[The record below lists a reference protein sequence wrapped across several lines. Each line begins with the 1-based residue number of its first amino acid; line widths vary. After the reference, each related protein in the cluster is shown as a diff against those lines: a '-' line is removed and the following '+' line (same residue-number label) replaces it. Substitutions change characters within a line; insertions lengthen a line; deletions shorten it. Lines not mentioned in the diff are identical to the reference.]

1 VIPAVIHEE
10 KVSMQRTMGVHWGLR
25 AALYASL
32 RWALVVGVTIP
43 AGCEWLAAPVN
54 HGDMEIR
61 AEAEADAGPME
72 GVVTERVG
80 TATQRPT
87 LSRVGWYEPPA
98 GATTVVRAPATGF
111 MAARGDERWP
121 AIGDRVEAGTSPLQ
135 VGVFLS
141 PQELAQLV
149 HLKEDT
155 DTQLQQSLVTMQL
168 TEEQLKQV
176 SAARDAISGA
186 RVDQIRQAYEHARA
200 AYNDAKEKLPYLLL
214 ENADTGVALR
224 PVAIDSP
231 RRGIVTEVASSPG
244 QFVVAGDPLY
254 TVADWSTLWVR
265 VPVFEGDLGTIDDAQ
280 MAQATDRV
288 TGDLVDAR
296 PLRLPTEARGGGR
309 AFDLWYA
316 VDNAAGTLQPG
327 RTAIVS
333 LPLQGGKEE
342 PVIVIRRS
350 AVLYDG
356 FGQASCFVKHKG
368 EGVPFERRK
377 VELAHTSG
385 DRVIVRHGLEMDDE
399 IVVEGAEQLAG
410 AAATQIL
417 SAGDDD

>member
-1 VIPAVIHEE
+1 
-10 KVSMQRTMGVHWGLR
+10 MQRTMDLHQRPRAGL
-25 AALYASL
+25 YTSL
-32 RWALVVGVTIP
+32 RCVLVVGMTIS
-43 AGCEWLAAPVN
+43 AGCERPAAPV
-54 HGDMEIR
+54 DDRDTESPR
-61 AEAEADAGPME
+61 SAVADAGVLE
-72 GVVTERVG
+72 GVVTARVG
-80 TATQRPT
+80 TAMQRPT

-111 MAARGDERWP
+111 MAARGEQRWP
-121 AIGDRVEAGTSPLQ
+121 TIGDRVEARTSPIQ

-200 AYNDAKEKLPYLLL
+200 AYQDAKEKLPYLVL
-214 ENADTGVALR
+214 ESSDTGVALR

-231 RRGIVTEVASSPG
+231 RRGIVTEVTSSPG

-265 VPVFEGDLGTIDDAQ
+265 VPVFEGDLRTIDDAQ
-280 MAQATDRV
+280 DARATDRV
-288 TGDLVDAR
+288 TGDEVVAQ
-296 PLRLPTEARGGGR
+296 PLRLPTEVKGGGR

-327 RTAIVS
+327 RTAIVA
-333 LPLQGGKEE
+333 LPLRGDNEE
-342 PVIVIRRS
+342 PAVVIPRS

-356 FGQASCFVKHKG
+356 FGQSSCFVKREG
-368 EGVPFERRK
+368 DGVPFERRK
-377 VELAHTSG
+377 VELAQSSG
-385 DRVIVRHGLEMDDE
+385 DRVVVRHGLEAGDE